1 MSSLYLHIPFCERKC
16 LYCDF
21 YSIESRAPMEGFL
34 DALEREIRAYKAYGA
49 LEPVSTLFL
58 GGGTPSLLSPPQ
70 LERIMG
76 SLREHFTIAAD
87 AEVTLETNPGTVSG
101 RTIAAFRSLGVNR
114 LSIGIQ
120 SFRAEE
126 LRFLDRIHDAHQA
139 EACVRMARAEGF
151 ANVSVDLIYALPGQ
165 TALQW
170 EETLSRALSL
180 EPDHVSAYSLIVE
193 QGTPLARLVAEG
205 TVVPAAAEQEAIL
218 YEGTMAVMKKNGFE
232 HYEVSSYARPGFT
245 CRHNIAYWTHENYL
259 GFGPSAHSFWME
271 KNSQSAVRWANVAN
285 IASYGGF
292 LGEGKLPV
300 TMREDIG
307 RAQMMNERLF
317 LGLRSG
323 GIDLQRWKND
333 FGAEFPAAQR
343 NLAADLEREGRVIL
357 GGDSIRLTD
366 HGYMVCD
373 EIAARLMI

>member
-1 MSSLYLHIPFCERKC
+1 MRYR
-16 LYCDF
+16 
-21 YSIESRAPMEGFL
+21 
-34 DALEREIRAYKAYGA
+34 
-49 LEPVSTLFL
+49 
-58 GGGTPSLLSPPQ
+58 
-70 LERIMG
+70 
-76 SLREHFTIAAD
+76 
-87 AEVTLETNPGTVSG
+87 G
-101 RTIAAFRSLGVNR
+101 R
-114 LSIGIQ
+114 
-120 SFRAEE
+120 
-126 LRFLDRIHDAHQA
+126 
-139 EACVRMARAEGF
+139 
-151 ANVSVDLIYALPGQ
+151 LP
-165 TALQW
+165 LQW

-218 YEGTMAVMKKNGFE
+218 YEGTMAVMKKKRVRTLRSFQLRQAGI
-232 HYEVSSYARPGFT
+232 HVP
-245 CRHNIAYWTHENYL
+245 HNIAYWTHENYL

-323 GIDLQRWKND
+323 GIDLHRWKND
-333 FGAEFPAAQR
+333 FGAEFPAAT
-343 NLAADLEREGRVIL
+343 AESCGRSRGRRTV
-357 GGDSIRLTD
+357 DPR
-366 HGYMVCD
+366 
-373 EIAARLMI
+373 R